1 MKRYKVILILAGAIV
16 AAFIAGRTFGE
27 PVSPPQPVTLTVHT
41 KYETRTVRA
50 KYVDMT
56 FDNGTV
62 QLEYSSDR
70 IFCDSFVPGTGCYLV
85 LP

>member
-1 MKRYKVILILAGAIV
+1 MKRYKAILILTGAV
-16 AAFIAGRTFGE
+16 AVAFAAGRTLGA
-27 PVSPPQPVTLTVHT
+27 PVAPPQPVTLTIHT

-50 KYVDMT
+50 KYVDMS
-56 FDNGTV
+56 FENGTV

-70 IFCDSFVPGTGCYLV
+70 IFCADFSASNQCWEI